1 VAHTDAAVYSRQ
13 RVSLRD
19 ELPEL
24 PGVRDRPIRVGV
36 ALAEWIERRA
46 GVIVL
51 GFLLLAAVSFPFA
64 SRLRVDQELR
74 RLLPDDFPSVMRLDR
89 LATEV
94 GNQTDLYVAIRSPS
108 RDANIAFGQA
118 LADGLKDHPDLR
130 HVVFHRDR
138 GFFETNALLFADI
151 EDLIDLRRR
160 LIERIRDEV
169 RKKAMSGL
177 SVISEKERKAAKEQ
191 AGTPERLDF
200 DKEEL
205 EKKYE
210 IEDFKEYYEAD
221 EGRLVVLRA
230 RPRAPPTDVKFSR
243 ALQLDVE
250 RIVGEIDPAKFDP
263 ELTVQLDGSYAQISK
278 RVKRFESEIVGGSLA
293 SLFVLVA
300 SIALWFRSIRSIL
313 LVFVPLV
320 GAVLLSLAFAA
331 LTYGFL
337 NLVSAF
343 IFAILLGLGIDFNI
357 VLLTRYRDERM
368 RGLSRPAAIAVTL
381 ATTGPASLFGGLSTG
396 LGFGVLAFADFQGFA
411 QFGVI
416 ALIGVFSAI
425 AAALVV
431 MPAMITLLDRV
442 RPWKLKVRPHDPGR
456 VKIDGTRRGSRIA
469 ALVVIALGLGWAAWS
484 LLHVGDLEFEYDF
497 DQLGPEKAVMESK
510 ELNYRDAVGRQRT
523 VAPSVVLGDD
533 LAQAEAVHRQLRA
546 LNDIDQAEAAA
557 YDRDALSKPRPP
569 DPAKDADVT
578 PAAIA
583 TKAEPPPEES
593 DEDEEEEPDDDDL
606 LDEFEDTDL
615 EDPKFIAIAEAA
627 AKRPRI
633 EPDVLDMLERY
644 SPERLETMVD
654 RMYDITS
661 VFTFVPD
668 EQEDKLAIIA
678 DMRQRIDAK
687 RGSLS
692 EQTKKDIDEWYAYLK
707 VDKPLGIADL
717 PEWVRDQF
725 TDASGDIGRFV
736 VIWTKGTKT
745 DFRNVSRIYSAYG
758 TLHTP
763 TGDVETAAEFFVIP
777 EVYEAIRTDGPRVVL
792 LSFVVMLCTSI
803 ITFRSLSA
811 GLSAALLVPLAITWL
826 LGFMAAMGWKLNF
839 FNVIALPL
847 LVGLGEDAGLHM
859 IARYREDG
867 RGSMALVIRET
878 GGAIMMTAWTTICG
892 FASILWA
899 DHRGLQSLAWVS
911 VVGVTFTFVA
921 AIVFLPALAV
931 LREWLSPAKPSSPP
945 RE

>member
-1 VAHTDAAVYSRQ
+1 M
-13 RVSLRD
+13 SLRD

-24 PGVRDRPIRVGV
+24 PGVRERPIRIGV
-36 ALAEWIERRA
+36 VIAELIERRA
-46 GVIVL
+46 GTIVL
-51 GFLLLAAVSFPFA
+51 GFLVLTAVSFLFA

-74 RLLPDDFPSVMRLDR
+74 RLLPDHFPSVSRLDR

-108 RDANIAFGQA
+108 RDANLAFGHA
-118 LADGLKDHPDLR
+118 LAEALQDHPDLR

-138 GFFETNALLFADI
+138 AFFEKYALLFADI
-151 EDLIDLRRR
+151 DDLVDLRRR

-177 SVISEKERKAAKEQ
+177 SVMSEEERKAAR
-191 AGTPERLDF
+191 ARDGTPERLDF
-200 DKEEL
+200 DKDEL

-243 ALQLDVE
+243 ALQVDVE
-250 RIVGEIDPAKFDP
+250 RIVAELDPTGFDP
-263 ELTVQLDGSYAQISK
+263 EMRVQLDGSYAQISK

-293 SLFVLVA
+293 SLFVLVG
-300 SIALWFRSIRSIL
+300 SIALWFRSLRSIL

-320 GAVLLSLAFAA
+320 GAVMFSLAFAA

-368 RGLSRPAAIAVTL
+368 RGSSRPVAIAVTL
-381 ATTGPASLFGGLSTG
+381 ATTGPASLFGGMSTG

-416 ALIGVFSAI
+416 ALVGVFAAI

-431 MPAMITLLDRV
+431 MPSMITLLDRL
-442 RPWKLKVRPHDPGR
+442 RPWTLRVRKHPEPR
-456 VKIDGTRRGSRIA
+456 VRIDGTRPAWRIA
-469 ALVVIALGLGWAAWS
+469 ALVVLALGFGWGAWS
-484 LLHVGDLEFEYDF
+484 LAHVGDLEFEYDF

-523 VAPSVVLGDD
+523 VAPAIALGDD
-533 LAQAEAVHRQLRA
+533 LAQAEAVYRQLDA
-546 LNDIDQAEAAA
+546 LTEIDQAEAAA
-557 YDRDALSKPRPP
+557 FDRAALSRPAP
-569 DPAKDADVT
+569 PKADEDVT
-578 PAAIA
+578 PTAIA
-583 TKAEPPPEES
+583 APPPTHDDS
-593 DEDEEEEPDDDDL
+593 DDWDEEDDEGDD

-615 EDPKFIAIAEAA
+615 EDPKFVAIAEAA

-633 EPDVLDMLERY
+633 APAVLDMLSQY
-644 SPERLETMVD
+644 PPTRLETMVD
-654 RMYDITS
+654 RMYDVTS
-661 VFTFVPD
+661 VFTFVPE
-668 EQEDKLAIIA
+668 EQEQKLAIIA
-678 DMRQRIDAK
+678 DMRSRIDAK

-692 EQTKKDIDEWYAYLK
+692 EQTRKDIDGWYAYLE
-707 VDKPLGIADL
+707 VDRPLAIADL
-717 PEWVRDQF
+717 PDWVRNQF
-725 TDASGDIGRFV
+725 ADANGSVGRFV

-745 DFRNVSRIYSAYG
+745 DFRNVTRIYDAYS
-758 TLHTP
+758 TLETP
-763 TGDVETAAEFFVIP
+763 TGEVETAAEFFVIP
-777 EVYEAIRTDGPRVVL
+777 EVYEAIRSDGPRVVL
-792 LSFVVMLCTSI
+792 LSFFVMLCTSI

-826 LGFMAAMGWKLNF
+826 LGFMALLGWKLNF

-867 RGSMALVIRET
+867 RGSVALVIRET

-911 VVGVTFTFVA
+911 VVGVTFTFIA
-921 AIVFLPALAV
+921 AIVFLPALIV
-931 LREWLSPAKPSSPP
+931 VREWLRPARK
-945 RE
+945 

>member
-1 VAHTDAAVYSRQ
+1 MAHADAGVYSRQ

-24 PGVRDRPIRVGV
+24 PGVRERPIRVGV
-36 ALAEWIERRA
+36 RIAEWIERRA
-46 GVIVL
+46 GAIVL
-51 GFLLLAAVSFPFA
+51 GFLLLTALSLVFA

-74 RLLPDDFPSVMRLDR
+74 RLLPDDFPSVTRLDR

-108 RDANIAFGQA
+108 RDANIAFGHA
-118 LADGLKDHPDLR
+118 LADALRGHPDLK
-130 HVVFHRDR
+130 HVIFHRDR
-138 GFFETNALLFADI
+138 AFFETNALLFADI
-151 EDLIDLRRR
+151 EDLVDLRRR

-177 SVISEKERKAAKEQ
+177 SVMSEKERKAAREQ
-191 AGTPERLDF
+191 GGTPERLDF

-210 IEDFKEYYEAD
+210 IEDFKEYYETD

-243 ALQLDVE
+243 ALQVDVE
-250 RIVGEIDPAKFDP
+250 RIVAEIDPAKFDP

-278 RVKRFESEIVGGSLA
+278 RVKRFENEIVGGSLA
-293 SLFVLVA
+293 SLLVLVG
-300 SIALWFRSIRSIL
+300 SIALWFRSLRSIL

-320 GAVLLSLAFAA
+320 GAVMLSLAFAA
-331 LTYGFL
+331 LTYGYL

-357 VLLTRYRDERM
+357 VLLTRYRDERI
-368 RGLSRPAAIAVTL
+368 RGLSRPAAVAVTL

-416 ALIGVFSAI
+416 ALIGVFAAI
-425 AAALVV
+425 GAALIV
-431 MPAMITLLDRV
+431 MPAIITVLDRV
-442 RPWKLKVRPHDPGR
+442 RPWKLKVRPHGPGR
-456 VKIDGTRRGSRIA
+456 LKIDGTRKGSRIA
-469 ALVVIALGLGWAAWS
+469 ALAVLAVGFGWAAWS

-523 VAPSVVLGDD
+523 VAPSVVLGED
-533 LAQAEAVHRQLRA
+533 LAQSEAVHEQLRA
-546 LNDIDQAEAAA
+546 LNDITQAEAAVF
-557 YDRDALSKPRPP
+557 DREALSKPKPP
-569 DPAKDADVT
+569 EPAKDAT

-583 TKAEPPPEES
+583 TPPPPP
-593 DEDEEEEPDDDDL
+593 DDEEEEEEEEEDDDL
-606 LDEFEDTDL
+606 LEEFEDTDL

-627 AKRPRI
+627 KKRPRI
-633 EPDVLDMLERY
+633 APDVLDMLERY
-644 SPERLETMVD
+644 PPERLETMVD

-661 VFTFVPD
+661 VFTFVP
-668 EQEDKLAIIA
+668 EQQEDKLAIIA

-692 EQTKKDIDEWYAYLK
+692 EQTKKDIDEWYQYLK

-717 PEWVRDQF
+717 PDWVRNQF
-725 TDASGDIGRFV
+725 TDASGEIGRFL

-745 DFRNVSRIYSAYG
+745 DFRNVSRIYAAYG

-777 EVYEAIRTDGPRVVL
+777 EVYEAIRTDGPWVVL
-792 LSFVVMLCTSI
+792 LSFFVMLCTSI

-811 GLSAALLVPLAITWL
+811 GVSAALLVPLAILWL
-826 LGFMAAMGWKLNF
+826 LGFMAVMGWKLNF

-911 VVGVTFTFVA
+911 VVGVTFTFIA
-921 AIVFLPALAV
+921 AIMFLPALAV
-931 LREWLSPAKPSSPP
+931 LREWLSPAKPTPP
-945 RE
+945 TRE

>member
-1 VAHTDAAVYSRQ
+1 MAHRDAAVYSRQ

-24 PGVRDRPIRVGV
+24 PGVRERPIRVGV
-36 ALAEWIERRA
+36 GIAEWIERRA
-46 GVIVL
+46 GSIVL
-51 GFLLLAAVSFPFA
+51 AFLVLAAASFLFA

-74 RLLPDDFPSVMRLDR
+74 RLLPDDFPSVTRLDR

-118 LADGLKDHPDLR
+118 LADALQGHPDLK
-130 HVVFHRDR
+130 HVIFHRDR
-138 GFFETNALLFADI
+138 AFFEDNALLFADV
-151 EDLIDLRRR
+151 EDLVDLRRR

-177 SVISEKERKAAKEQ
+177 SVMSEKERKAAREKD
-191 AGTPERLDF
+191 GPERLDF

-243 ALQLDVE
+243 ALQTDVE
-250 RIVGEIDPAKFDP
+250 RIVAEIDPTKFDP
-263 ELTVQLDGSYAQISK
+263 EMRVQLDGSYAQISK

-293 SLFVLVA
+293 SLFVLVG

-320 GAVLLSLAFAA
+320 GAVMLSLAFAT
-331 LTYGFL
+331 LTYGYL

-357 VLLTRYRDERM
+357 VLLTRYRDERI
-368 RGLSRPAAIAVTL
+368 RGLSRPAAVAVTL
-381 ATTGPASLFGGLSTG
+381 ATTGPASLFGGVSTG

-416 ALIGVFSAI
+416 ALIGVFAAI
-425 AAALVV
+425 GAALVV

-442 RPWKLKVRPHDPGR
+442 RPWTLKVRPHGAR
-456 VKIDGTRRGSRIA
+456 RIEIDGTRRGSRIA
-469 ALVVIALGLGWAAWS
+469 ALVVLALGLGWAAWS
-484 LLHVGDLEFEYDF
+484 LSHVGDLEFEYDF
-497 DQLGPEKAVMESK
+497 DQLGPEKAQMESK

-523 VAPSVVLGDD
+523 VAPSVVLGED
-533 LAQAEAVHRQLRA
+533 LEQSRAVHEQLRA
-546 LNDIDQAEAAA
+546 LNDITQVEAAA
-557 YDRDALSKPRPP
+557 FDRAALSQPKPPEPP
-569 DPAKDADVT
+569 KDAT
-578 PAAIA
+578 PAAVVVQLQ
-583 TKAEPPPEES
+583 PPT
-593 DEDEEEEPDDDDL
+593 EDEEEEEDEDDL

-615 EDPKFIAIAEAA
+615 EDPKFVAIADAA

-633 EPDVLDMLERY
+633 EPHVLDMLERY
-644 SPERLETMVD
+644 PPERLETMVD

-661 VFTFVPD
+661 VFTFIPQQ
-668 EQEDKLAIIA
+668 QEDKLALIA

-692 EQTKKDIDEWYAYLK
+692 EQTKKDIDEWYQYLK
-707 VDKPLGIADL
+707 VDKPLGIAEL
-717 PEWVRDQF
+717 PDWVRNQF
-725 TDASGDIGRFV
+725 TDASGEIGRFL

-745 DFRNVSRIYSAYG
+745 DFRNVSRIYAAYG

-777 EVYEAIRTDGPRVVL
+777 EVYEAIRTDGPWVVL
-792 LSFVVMLCTSI
+792 LSFCVMLCTSI
-803 ITFRSLSA
+803 VTFRSLSA
-811 GLSAALLVPLAITWL
+811 GVSAALLVPLAILWL

-867 RGSMALVIRET
+867 RGSVALVIRET

-911 VVGVTFTFVA
+911 VVGVTFTFLA
-921 AIVFLPALAV
+921 AIVFLPALVV
-931 LREWLSPAKPSSPP
+931 LREWLSPAKPP